1 MCVRKTP
8 LAEVFHSSPRQ
19 RRQKIS
25 CWRVVD
31 GTRRFFV
38 RGEWQASWEPQE
50 EGMMSIAASFPSV
63 KKPRFIVQEKRDNAT
78 EGDAC

>member
-8 LAEVFHSSPRQ
+8 LTEVFHSSPRQ

-25 CWRVVD
+25 LM
-31 GTRRFFV
+31 
-38 RGEWQASWEPQE
+38 RGEWPARWEPQE
-50 EGMMSIAASFPSV
+50 EGVMSIAASFPSV
-63 KKPRFIVQEKRDNAT
+63 KKPRFYRSGEKRAITT